1 MKRLTIIVFV
11 ASLFAGSLFADGH
24 NMNYHIHEGKMMNHK
39 HPDFYPDHSKV
50 PAEGEVKWD
59 PNYWNNQTNMNAI
72 YAIQVKNG
80 VIK

>member
-1 MKRLTIIVFV
+1 MKKLTIIVFV

-50 PAEGEVKWD
+50 PVEGEV
-59 PNYWNNQTNMNAI
+59 
-72 YAIQVKNG
+72 
-80 VIK
+80 